1 MFREQSSRQLSLK
14 TMELATLVGQYEA
27 FKKEAEKERHQSHQK
42 IDDLTAELDADRNNM
57 QAARE
62 EISKQQLQLADANL
76 TLQSNK
82 ETYASLT
89 TQLNEEKEKTSEL
102 RSQDGQR
109 LTNIQ
114 RELEARSLEVR
125 HMQEMLEA
133 QKAEAEAVLRQKIFD
148 VQCEEQKK
156 AVDKT
161 SQLLADLESHRS
173 ENSRLSLEMM
183 KKTSEWE
190 QANQSRDRL
199 ATVLEETSAKL
210 EELQSTHG
218 DLTKQLVEKS
228 KMIDILTQ
236 ERDHYQQMSM
246 ERIKELG
253 SATSLQNRLQS
264 QVTEREHEYQMMYQ
278 EKVNLTQVIESSERT
293 SSDARQEKDNLIKL
307 LDEKTKQCEEVKGMK
322 DDLNRK
328 LKVREKRIQSL
339 DLEVKTLSE
348 AVKEKHG
355 EVEKVIEG
363 KAGLLEGF
371 KTFQQKVTHL
381 TSEKDVLETRYLDLE
396 ASQEKTRSKLQLQ
409 IQGLEHD
416 LRMTLE
422 ALRATKSTDA
432 RAVDIA
438 DSVQQELLTKRHQ
451 VDFLQIRIHG
461 LEENLG
467 AAIKEKS
474 LLETEKALLEEQVF
488 KLKEQME
495 RFQRKLK
502 SLSDKRTSQKD
513 IVTKL
518 ETALEKAALKH
529 TDAQRLIEEQEQ
541 AIAKMTLRHQLELKA
556 LQRTLAT
563 SRASSSRTT
572 PNQSSMSTQ
581 QRMTTRGSSSKTTP
595 NQSSMS
601 TQQRMTTVEKVQT
614 SESATTLTK
623 IQQSLGKASTGV
635 VASHFLQSASVQAME
650 GLVGRNYI
658 SPIPVVVMNTSGIQ
672 GDHQPD
678 RHETSGAVEE
688 AHNVSSELKDLLE
701 EVKSVFSAN
710 MAALKDTQSGHKEA
724 SIHTGIDRI
733 GLKEKSTFNSVNGHG
748 VYQLVEPARD
758 SHSVP
763 PPNTEDML
771 DPPLLTSSPYKLDS
785 ENTPPPPPAYQH
797 LHLKGDVELQTPS
810 SPVTNLLGLH
820 GKVQSDTAL
829 LKLQG
834 RHAKQTDRETSLGP
848 AVNRA
853 QRHCTTGAAVITH
866 SAKDTTERS
875 VRSTVTK
882 SYSVNRP
889 AKHSSNTGNVR
900 DSACTTK
907 REASGTVRPGVHGV
921 HGASEYQGSR
931 ETAFTRKVNHSHE
944 TGSTTASDISVPLRI
959 EVPEPGHVHT
969 REARLG
975 SKDLE
980 ALNQRNRIESGYGDV
995 EMISELI
1002 ITDDDDD
1009 DDNSSITTVTSYS
1022 TDVTS
1027 NDQPDRSDSLKSL
1040 KERLAA
1046 LSQMGN
1052 QLQKGNK
1059 EMAGLIRRQDDKLKR
1074 CRQEERNAKRII
1086 NSK

>member
-1 MFREQSSRQLSLK
+1 MFREQSSKQLSLK
-14 TMELATLVGQYEA
+14 TMELATVVGQYEA
-27 FKKEAEKERHQSHQK
+27 LKREAEKERHQSHQK

-82 ETYASLT
+82 ENYAA
-89 TQLNEEKEKTSEL
+89 LNTP
-102 RSQDGQR
+102 
-109 LTNIQ
+109 
-114 RELEARSLEVR
+114 AR
-125 HMQEMLEA
+125 
-133 QKAEAEAVLRQKIFD
+133 KKKNPIFD

-161 SQLLADLESHRS
+161 SQLLADLESRRS
-173 ENSRLSLEMM
+173 ENSRLSLELM

-210 EELQSTHG
+210 EELQSTHE

-278 EKVNLTQVIESSERT
+278 EKVNLTQVIESSERKSLDT
-293 SSDARQEKDNLIKL
+293 RQEKDNLIKL
-307 LDEKTKQCEEVKGMK
+307 LDEKTKQCEEVKGLK

-348 AVKEKHG
+348 AVKEKHS

-396 ASQEKTRSKLQLQ
+396 ASQEKTRSRLQLR

-461 LEENLG
+461 LEESLG

-474 LLETEKALLEEQVF
+474 LLETEKALLEEQVS

-513 IVTKL
+513 IVTRL

-724 SIHTGIDRI
+724 SIHTGIDRL

-748 VYQLVEPARD
+748 VYQLVEPAKD

-785 ENTPPPPPAYQH
+785 ENTPPPPAYQH
-797 LHLKGDVELQTPS
+797 LHLKGDQELQTPS

-834 RHAKQTDRETSLGP
+834 HRAKQTDRETSLGP

-853 QRHCTTGAAVITH
+853 QRHGTTGAAVITH
-866 SAKDTTERS
+866 SVNDTTERS
-875 VRSTVTK
+875 MRSTVTK

-889 AKHSSNTGNVR
+889 AKHSSNTANVR
-900 DSACTTK
+900 DSVHTTK
-907 REASGTVRPGVHGV
+907 REAMGTVRPGVHG
-921 HGASEYQGSR
+921 ASEHHGSR
-931 ETAFTRKVNHSHE
+931 ETAFTRKVKHSHAT

-959 EVPEPGHVHT
+959 EVPEPGYAHT
-969 REARLG
+969 REARLD
-975 SKDLE
+975 KDLE
-980 ALNQRNRIESGYGDV
+980 TLNQRNRIESGYGDV
-995 EMISELI
+995 EMINELI
-1002 ITDDDDD
+1002 ITDDDD